1 MSVNKVILMGNV
13 GKDPEYKDF
22 DNGGS
27 VAQFTLATTDR
38 AFKTAMVQKYRSAP
52 NGTILFCKMDWQR
65 LQKSM

>member
-13 GKDPEYKDF
+13 GKTRGIKI
-22 DNGGS
+22 S
-27 VAQFTLATTDR
+27 TTAVR
-38 AFKTAMVQKYRSAP
+38 LRNSRWRQLTEHLKRQMVQKYRSAP

>member
-27 VAQFTLATTDR
+27 VAQFTLATTEEHLKR
-38 AFKTAMVQKYRSAP
+38 QMVQKYRSAP